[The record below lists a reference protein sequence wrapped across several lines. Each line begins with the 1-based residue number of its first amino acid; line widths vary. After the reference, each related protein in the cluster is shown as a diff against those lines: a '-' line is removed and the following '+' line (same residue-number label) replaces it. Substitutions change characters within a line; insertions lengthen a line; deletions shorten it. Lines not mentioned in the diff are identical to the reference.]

1 MKQAAFAEQLHIQQT
16 SRVVKLTKIGEA
28 FYFST
33 NQYEISY
40 KLAIELIMLIYKIRP
55 ECLEQYAQMH
65 LEVNI
70 ESSAPPLKVNNRATI
85 TFKGTGDEIEL
96 ELL

>member
-1 MKQAAFAEQLHIQQT
+1 MKLQAFATQLHIPQT
-16 SRVVKLTKIGEA
+16 SRVVKLSEKGKA

-40 KLAIELIMLIYKIRP
+40 KLAIELIMFIYKIRP
-55 ECLEQYAQMH
+55 ECLEMYAKMH
-65 LEVNI
+65 LNVDI
-70 ESSAPPLKVNNRATI
+70 ESSAPPLKINNRATV
-85 TFKGTGDEIEL
+85 TFKGTGSEIEL